1 MKNLIPI
8 EKLHAHTHR
17 LFLFAGNDAS
27 EKPVFAQC
35 HLPGSHFLTLKDDL
49 TGDATTGK
57 GRHPLPAMHA
67 FSDHMMDLGLSP
79 DTPVLIYEDG
89 PHGFAFRLWW
99 MLKAIGVKDV
109 VILYD
114 PAMHWKEQGTDAPA
128 DKPAHKGKGLSF
140 DPRSIIEMS
149 GVKRLIENKEATLI
163 DSRDKERYIGI
174 KDEMDHKPGH
184 IPTALSYPYEDLL
197 TDKMPD
203 EDTIRAHFQ
212 NLPTDKPLIIY
223 CGSGVSA
230 PWNILLLDEIGL
242 QTTLYPGSFSGWIED
257 ENNPIEKCI

>member
-1 MKNLIPI
+1 MRETIQALRTENQTIR
-8 EKLHAHTHR
+8 A
-17 LFLFAGNDAS
+17 
-27 EKPVFAQC
+27 
-35 HLPGSHFLTLKDDL
+35 
-49 TGDATTGK
+49 
-57 GRHPLPAMHA
+57 
-67 FSDHMMDLGLSP
+67 
-79 DTPVLIYEDG
+79 VLAEVDE
-89 PHGFAFRLWW
+89 
-99 MLKAIGVKDV
+99 AI
-109 VILYD
+109 
-114 PAMHWKEQGTDAPA
+114 
-128 DKPAHKGKGLSF
+128 
-140 DPRSIIEMS
+140 
-149 GVKRLIENKEATLI
+149 N
-163 DSRDKERYIGI
+163 RDKERYIGI